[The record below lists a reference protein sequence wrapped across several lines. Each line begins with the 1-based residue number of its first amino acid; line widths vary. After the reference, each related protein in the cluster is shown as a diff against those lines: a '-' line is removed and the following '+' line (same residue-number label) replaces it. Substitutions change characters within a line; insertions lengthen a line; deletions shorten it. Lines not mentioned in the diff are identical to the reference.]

1 MRICFILLIL
11 VLSASAQSR
20 RVNPKVKAAG
30 SVLAQTNDLTV
41 KQMFDETNAYNK
53 TKFAEFEQKKIPYSE
68 NLRLRTD
75 REKRQ
80 LAAKYSAI
88 ASTRTHPT
96 GEDLYYLGFLHWI
109 AENFDGTAE
118 SMTKF
123 LASENPAVERS
134 QTARSMLVFIYAK
147 RKNFEESLRIF
158 AEYQKA
164 GPGKMSERARMDGV
178 LAKSYLET
186 KNFAAAGP
194 HAKRAF
200 EAAKAT
206 ALDPESPA
214 KGFDDLLDAG
224 MLVFESYKAIG
235 QIKEADAALIEM
247 RSAAARVGSP
257 SFYFYSADKLI
268 VYQIETGR
276 KPLALANYAA
286 TLVKAGKDFTSKGVE
301 YEIVQKLKKREK
313 HYKLLGETGPELAN
327 IDKWFAGEQQTL
339 ASLRG
344 KVVMLDFWAMWCGPC
359 FDAFPALIEWHQD
372 FKSEGLVILGM
383 TRYYGEAEGF
393 TVDNAAEIAALQRF
407 KAAQR
412 LPYDFVVTQ
421 GQLTQMAYG
430 ATGLPTAV
438 LIDRKGKVRYI
449 ETGTNP
455 SRLVEMREMVL
466 KLLAEK

>member
-1 MRICFILLIL
+1 MRICFIFIIL
-11 VLSASAQSR
+11 ALSVSAQSR
-20 RVNPKVKAAG
+20 RVNPNNVPASPA
-30 SVLAQTNDLTV
+30 VTQANDLTV
-41 KQMFDETNAYNK
+41 KQMFDETNAYSK
-53 TKFAEFEQKKIPYSE
+53 TKFAEFELKKIPYSE
-68 NLRLRTD
+68 NLRLQTD

-88 ASTRTHPT
+88 ASSRANPT

-118 SMTKF
+118 NMKKF
-123 LASENPAVERS
+123 LDSESPAADRS

-147 RKNFEESLRIF
+147 QKNFEESLRIL

-164 GPGKMSERARMDGV
+164 GPGKMSERARMEGV
-178 LAKSYLET
+178 LAKSYLEA
-186 KNFAAAGP
+186 KNFTAAGP

-200 EAAKAT
+200 EAAKTT
-206 ALDPESPA
+206 ALDPSSPA

-224 MLVFESYKAIG
+224 MLVFESYKAVG
-235 QIKEADAALIEM
+235 DTKEADLALLEM
-247 RSAAARVGSP
+247 RYTAASLGNP
-257 SFYFYSADKLI
+257 SLYFYAADKLI

-276 KPLALANYAA
+276 KPLALENYAA
-286 TLVKAGKDFTSKGVE
+286 ALTQAAKDFTTKGVQ

-327 IDKWFAGEQQTL
+327 IDKWFSGERQTL
-339 ASLRG
+339 AGLRG
-344 KVVMLDFWAMWCGPC
+344 KVVLLDFWAMWCGPC
-359 FDAFPALIEWHQD
+359 FDAFPSLIEWHQD
-372 FKSEGLVILGM
+372 FKGEGLVILGM

-393 TVDNAAEIAALQRF
+393 PVDNAAETAALQRF
-407 KAAQR
+407 KTAQR

-430 ATGLPTAV
+430 AAGLPTAV

>member
-1 MRICFILLIL
+1 M
-11 VLSASAQSR
+11 SAQSR
-20 RVNPKVKAAG
+20 RVNPKSTPASPAATQ
-30 SVLAQTNDLTV
+30 ANDLTI

-53 TKFAEFEQKKIPYSE
+53 TKFAEFELKKIPYSE
-68 NLRLRTD
+68 NLRLQTD

-88 ASTRTHPT
+88 ASARMNLT

-118 SMTKF
+118 KMKKF
-123 LASENPAVERS
+123 LASENPASERL

-147 RKNFEESLRIF
+147 QKNFEESLRIF

-164 GPGKMSERARMDGV
+164 GPGKLSERARMEGV
-178 LAKSYLET
+178 LAKSYLEA
-186 KNFAAAGP
+186 KNFTAAGL

-206 ALDPESPA
+206 ALDPASPA
-214 KGFDDLLDAG
+214 KTFDDLLDAG
-224 MLVFESYKAIG
+224 MLVFESFKAIG
-235 QIKEADAALIEM
+235 DTKEADSALIEM
-247 RSAAARVGSP
+247 RSAAASIGSP

-276 KPLALANYAA
+276 KPLALANYASA
-286 TLVKAGKDFTSKGVE
+286 LIQAGKDFTSKGVE
-301 YEIVQKLKKREK
+301 FEIVQKLKKREK
-313 HYKLLGETGPELAN
+313 HYRLLGETGPELAN
-327 IDKWFAGEQQTL
+327 IDKWFSGEPQTL
-339 ASLRG
+339 SNLRG
-344 KVVMLDFWAMWCGPC
+344 KVVLLDFWAMWCGPC
-359 FDAFPALIEWHQD
+359 FDAFPSLIEWHQD

-393 TVDNAAEIAALQRF
+393 PVDNAAETATLQRF
-407 KAAQR
+407 KVRQR

-421 GQLTQMAYG
+421 GQITQMAYG